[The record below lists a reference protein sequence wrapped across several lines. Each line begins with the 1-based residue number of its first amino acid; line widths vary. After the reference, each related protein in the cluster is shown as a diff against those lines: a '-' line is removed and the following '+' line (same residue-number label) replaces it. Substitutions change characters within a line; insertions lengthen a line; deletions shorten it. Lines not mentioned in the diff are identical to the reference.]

1 MQIVKNWKKELFA
14 QEKLKNRHA
23 EFNPERKIYYRLSIQ
38 HHPSSLSVLKI
49 HQKKIKPVLQL
60 KSAEKCVESWILFN
74 VPLSQSSQFIFIVGH
89 ASGIK
94 INLNLCKK
102 FSLLNLNVFKIE
114 CVKFSW
120 RPLYQPLGSSGRYDR
135 RRDGHDI
142 FHRLSKKRLVFP

>member
-1 MQIVKNWKKELFA
+1 MLN
-14 QEKLKNRHA
+14 
-23 EFNPERKIYYRLSIQ
+23 SIQ
-38 HHPSSLSVLKI
+38 KEKSTIVYLFNNILHHPRKRTLPSVNVLKI
-49 HQKKIKPVLQL
+49 HQKNIKPVLQL